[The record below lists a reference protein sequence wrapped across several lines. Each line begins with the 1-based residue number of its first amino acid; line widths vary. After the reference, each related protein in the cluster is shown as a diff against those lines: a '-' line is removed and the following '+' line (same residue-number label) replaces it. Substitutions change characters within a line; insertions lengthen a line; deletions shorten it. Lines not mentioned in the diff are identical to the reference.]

1 MKDWFEIVI
10 QLLEVFLKLAVGK
23 PLMDDK
29 VYVGRLEETGLPTIC
44 EVDLGLVSFQIE
56 IVELSSFSLS
66 KALSE
71 VASSHKDKS
80 SIRVI
85 LDDLERLRAPFNEA
99 SENIS
104 IAWDMP
110 AIKMP
115 ITKITIE
122 ISVRVKA
129 FWYFFIKKVK

>member
-1 MKDWFEIVI
+1 V
-10 QLLEVFLKLAVGK
+10 
-23 PLMDDK
+23 
-29 VYVGRLEETGLPTIC
+29 
-44 EVDLGLVSFQIE
+44 
-56 IVELSSFSLS
+56 S

-80 SIRVI
+80 SIREI
-85 LDDLERLRAPFNEA
+85 LDDFERLRALFNEA

-122 ISVRVKA
+122 ISITLKA
-129 FWYFFIKKVK
+129 FWYFFVKKIK